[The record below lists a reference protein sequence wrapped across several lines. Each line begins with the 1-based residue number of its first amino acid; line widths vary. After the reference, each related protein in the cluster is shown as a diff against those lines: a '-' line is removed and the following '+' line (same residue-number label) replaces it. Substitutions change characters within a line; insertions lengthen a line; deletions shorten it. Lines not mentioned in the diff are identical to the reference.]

1 MFPDVLHWQKSQS
14 TCHDTR
20 TDRLPLPIQKKGGG
34 GVLYRRARVIGNLV
48 KLISN
53 KCLSCPNSQPQMRR
67 QSYNSAG

>member
-34 GVLYRRARVIGNLV
+34 GGGVFYTDVPGSSVIW
-48 KLISN
+48 
-53 KCLSCPNSQPQMRR
+53 
-67 QSYNSAG
+67 